1 MPFTLSG
8 NPVHRTDD
16 GTDGKEYSM
25 DHQLL
30 HIFRNNPLGRET
42 LLQSIYFCKKAE
54 AFPVIYIPKTTKF
67 LMYFDNDV
75 VQVDLDNS
83 YLDSA
88 DTAQAHAAEIL
99 TQAGLEPRFLEPKHY
114 TASTLPDIHTGFNYM
129 CCPRSISD
137 MSSKIGIGYIGP
149 RVRRIVK
156 SARFPVLIA
165 SPVFKPWNSIAVFF
179 GGSVNAV
186 KALRMGFHIARVS
199 GFPLAVFTQTGKSS
213 KEDYQNLIK
222 ERNLEENMNRYVTQW
237 HFLENHHFEDHLYD
251 VPHDA
256 LVILGAYGHGV
267 IKDMVV
273 GSKWEIIQGTIGNNL
288 LVVGPNFA
296 AWR

>member
-1 MPFTLSG
+1 M
-8 NPVHRTDD
+8 
-16 GTDGKEYSM
+16 E
-25 DHQLL
+25 HQLL
-30 HIFRNNPLGRET
+30 HIFRNNPFGRET
-42 LLQSIYFCKKAE
+42 LFQSIYFCKKVE

-75 VQVDLDNS
+75 VQVDLDISYTNS
-83 YLDSA
+83 S
-88 DTAQAHAAEIL
+88 DTAEAHAAEIL

-114 TASTLPDIHTGFNYM
+114 TASTLPDIHTGFHYM

-137 MSSKIGIGYIGP
+137 TSSKIGLGYIGP

-186 KALRMGFHIARVS
+186 KALRLGFHIARIS
-199 GFPLAVFTQTGKSS
+199 GMQTDVFTQIGKSS
-213 KEDYQNLIK
+213 KEDYQKVIK
-222 ERNLEENMNRYVTQW
+222 DRNLEEDMDRYVKQW
-237 HFLENHHFEDHLYD
+237 HFFEENNFEANLYE

-256 LVILGAYGHGV
+256 LVILGTYGHGV
-267 IKDMVV
+267 IKEIVV
-273 GSKWEIIQGTIGNNL
+273 GSKWETIQSTIGNNL
-288 LVVGPNFA
+288 LIVGPNYA
-296 AWR
+296 ALR